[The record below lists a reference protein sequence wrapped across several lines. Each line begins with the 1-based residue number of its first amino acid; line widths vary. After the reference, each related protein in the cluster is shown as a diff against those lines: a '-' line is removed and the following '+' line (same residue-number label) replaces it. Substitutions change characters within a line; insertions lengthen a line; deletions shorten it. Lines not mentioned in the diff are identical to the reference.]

1 MAVNVQVKPGEK
13 HNRYELLAWLNE
25 SLQTKFTKVE
35 QTCSG
40 AAFCQLMHWLFPGSV
55 DVQRVRFQASDEVD
69 ALHNYSVLQAGFRRS
84 GVIKSIPVEGLIGGS
99 SEASLDFLHWF
110 KVFFDSNHNGQEY
123 DALESRAGQS
133 MLPANAAKQPQRPK
147 ALTQLNFSRE
157 VEMSEGPWQNQEIAL
172 DVQTAESEEKEDTFF
187 PFSPSLLQ
195 LIQKHWPSSA
205 KRGTELTQDQVA
217 RHVLG
222 QKYPQDI
229 TTACSQT
236 PYCLYL
242 YRGVELGGDGD
253 RERASVLLMGYF
265 DQRSGV
271 KHVRLL
277 DTLQPRDATVSAGT
291 AELNCLVETLR
302 RFELPLANLAVF
314 YCGDSGLSQV
324 LVTGLRALNPG
335 LVSLCG
341 LPGLAGRA
349 CHMGVKALPKP
360 VLELV
365 RDIHHHYSTC
375 PTTNDNLKE
384 IFADVAPLDPLLPLS
399 SQCLFLGRT
408 VQRMADAWPE
418 LLQYFESRGNEGDA
432 EQVCALLRD
441 LKVRLS
447 LLFLGQALEPLCAF
461 QELLE
466 WGDSDVA
473 NILQQASSLVHSYA
487 ASFLR
492 SPAVDRLLRRRELTL
507 LGNEDHLL
515 RVEVNTGA
523 RVKDFLSE
531 HQAELKDDIVD
542 SFLESSVSFY
552 MATTWSLMESL
563 PLPNVA
569 LKNIPILLRPA
580 GRLEVT
586 GRVVAELGS
595 LMGLC
600 GVPGDMA
607 LLTDE
612 FLEYMISEGEK
623 PTADSPSPGPTVEQH
638 WKQVLRTMGKTSILR
653 RLICSLLTLPSGSLQ
668 RDKVFA
674 QATVLGDGSR
684 DENDWLTEETEH
696 SENEG
701 IPSSPSSPLK
711 HESNSSDLIDI
722 TEPAETEPRPVQTDT
737 RPALKTTESID
748 IIDLDDSDD
757 DVIWTETTQHK
768 LKDDN
773 ALLMA
778 TSTPERPSKTSS
790 CLYEKGYNVGDL
802 VWGQIDGYSLWPGIV
817 QPWKGR
823 QAAKNI
829 RKIEWC
835 GDGMFSEINTRG
847 LLQFGAFAQCFSANS
862 FATLVTYR
870 DAIFQSLQVAASRCR
885 KVFSLGSDEREELL
899 KEMVDWAFSGF
910 KPTGPDGFQPPLQTE
925 AKGIANGKQ
934 PDQKKA
940 KSTNSELHN
949 LSQVSVCLTKLSLNL
964 DNGTF
969 NLRKEED
976 TGASS
981 NKGENDQN
989 PDCQPPLKK
998 QKQQSNIKKDSG
1010 YVYQH
1015 PDQKYREEMVQRVK
1029 KKRLDIEAFCLCC
1042 MDDEIEI
1049 FHPLF
1054 EGSLCLK
1061 CKDNFTETLY
1071 RYDEDGYQSYCTVC
1085 CAGLEV
1091 ILCGNDS
1098 CCRSYCLDCL
1108 NILVGPGTF
1117 DSLKEV
1123 DPWICYLCEPHN
1135 AHGALKPRLD
1145 WNIRVQEFFANNS
1158 AFQFEPDRVY
1168 PSIPA
1173 NLRRPINVLSLFDGI
1188 GTGYLVLKELG
1199 LKVDKYVAS
1208 EICSESISVSEINH
1222 EGKIIHVDDVRLITK
1237 EHILKWGPFDLLIG
1251 GSPCNDLSIVN
1262 PARKGLF
1269 EGTGRLF
1276 FEFYR
1281 LLHIMKPKEDDQ
1293 RPFFWFFENV
1303 VFMNN
1308 NHKVDI
1314 CRFLECNP
1322 VLVDAVKVSPAHRAR
1337 YFWGNIP
1344 GMNRPIIASQ
1354 NDKVFLQDCLERG
1367 RIAKFTKVR
1376 TITTN
1381 SNSLKQGK
1389 DVRKLPVSE
1398 KGVDDN
1404 LWITELEKIF
1414 GFPKHYTDVKNM
1426 SRQQRQ
1432 KVLGKSWSVPV
1443 IRHLFAP
1450 LKDYFACEQL
1460 PPFLSQPSSS
1470 SATAMG
1476 EGSMGGPSWCSP
1488 LE

>member
-1 MAVNVQVKPGEK
+1 MAVNVQVEPGEK

-25 SLQTKFTKVE
+25 SLQTRFTKVE

-55 DVQRVRFQASDEVD
+55 DVQRVRFHASDEVD
-69 ALHNYSVLQAGFRRS
+69 ARHNYSVLQAGFRRS

-99 SEASLDFLHWF
+99 SEASLDFLQWF

-133 MLPANAAKQPQRPK
+133 MPHANAAKQPQRPK
-147 ALTQLNFSRE
+147 ALTQLDFSRE
-157 VEMSEGPWQNQEIAL
+157 VEMSEGPWQNQEMAL
-172 DVQTAESEEKEDTFF
+172 DVQTAEEKEDTFF
-187 PFSPSLLQ
+187 HFSPSLLQ
-195 LIQKHWPSSA
+195 LIQKHWPSPA
-205 KRGTELTQDQVA
+205 KHGTELTQDQVA

-229 TTACSQT
+229 TAACSQT

-253 RERASVLLMGYF
+253 RETASVLLMGYF

-341 LPGLAGRA
+341 LPGLAGQA
-349 CHMGVKALPKP
+349 CQVGVSALPES

-365 RDIHHHYSTC
+365 RDIHHHYSTY

-384 IFADVAPLDPLLPLS
+384 IFADVTSLDPLLPLS

-432 EQVCALLRD
+432 EQLCARLSD

-473 NILQQASSLVHSYA
+473 IILQQASSLVHSYA

-492 SPAVDRLLRRRELTL
+492 SPAVDRFLRRQEPTL
-507 LGNEDHLL
+507 LANEKDHLL
-515 RVEVNTGA
+515 RVDVNTGA

-531 HQAELKDDIVD
+531 HQAELEDDVVD

-552 MATTWSLMESL
+552 KATTWSLMKSL

-569 LKNIPILLRPA
+569 LKNIHILLRPA

-586 GRVVAELGS
+586 SRVVAELGS
-595 LMGLC
+595 LLGLC

-623 PTADSPSPGPTVEQH
+623 PTADSPTPGPTVEQH

-674 QATVLGDGSR
+674 RVDRFYELIFFNADTDLLEDQKSR
-684 DENDWLTEETEH
+684 YRLIGQFKDKI
-696 SENEG
+696 SV
-701 IPSSPSSPLK
+701 
-711 HESNSSDLIDI
+711 NSD
-722 TEPAETEPRPVQTDT
+722 
-737 RPALKTTESID
+737 
-748 IIDLDDSDD
+748 
-757 DVIWTETTQHK
+757 
-768 LKDDN
+768 
-773 ALLMA
+773 
-778 TSTPERPSKTSS
+778 
-790 CLYEKGYNVGDL
+790 EKGYNVGDL
-802 VWGQIDGYSLWPGIV
+802 VWGRIGGFSLWPGTV

-823 QAAKNI
+823 QAAKSI
-829 RKIEWC
+829 RKVEWF
-835 GDGMFSEINTRG
+835 GDGMLSEKNTRG
-847 LLQFGAFAQCFSANS
+847 LLPFGSFAQCFCTNS

-870 DAIFQSLQVAASRCR
+870 DAIFQSLQVAASRCG
-885 KVFSLGSDEREELL
+885 KVFSPGSEKREEHLR
-899 KEMVDWAFSGF
+899 EMVDWAFGGF

-925 AKGIANGKQ
+925 
-934 PDQKKA
+934 
-940 KSTNSELHN
+940 
-949 LSQVSVCLTKLSLNL
+949 
-964 DNGTF
+964 
-969 NLRKEED
+969 
-976 TGASS
+976 GASS
-981 NKGENDQN
+981 NMEKNDQN

-998 QKQQSNIKKDSG
+998 QKQQSDKKKD
-1010 YVYQH
+1010 
-1015 PDQKYREEMVQRVK
+1015 P
-1029 KKRLDIEAFCLCC
+1029 AFCLCC
-1042 MDDEIEI
+1042 MADDIEI

-1145 WNIRVQEFFANNS
+1145 WSIRVQEFFANNS

-1188 GTGYLVLKELG
+1188 GTGYFVLKELG
-1199 LKVDKYVAS
+1199 FKVGKYVAS
-1208 EICSESISVSEINH
+1208 EICSESIAVSEINH

-1251 GSPCNDLSIVN
+1251 GSPCNDLSMVN

-1276 FEFYR
+1276 FEYYR
-1281 LLHIMKPKEDDQ
+1281 LLHIMKPKEDDR

-1308 NHKVDI
+1308 HHKVDI

-1354 NDKVFLQDCLERG
+1354 TDKVILQDCLERG
-1367 RIAKFTKVR
+1367 RVAKFTKVR

-1381 SNSLKQGK
+1381 PNSLKQGK
-1389 DVRKLPVSE
+1389 DVSKLPVSE

-1426 SRQQRQ
+1426 NRQQRQ

-1460 PPFLSQPSSS
+1460 PPVPF
-1470 SATAMG
+1470 AAI
-1476 EGSMGGPSWCSP
+1476 
-1488 LE
+1488 